1 MHPTFNLLLNP
12 VFIFILLLATWRVSS
27 LMNNERGF
35 LNIFTIIRHI
45 FGVRYITY
53 ERVNEE
59 KIAEK
64 YLTLKEVIELGE
76 DALTLQAEYKW
87 HISELFSCIWCMS
100 VWVGF
105 MLTFLFV
112 LYPVIIVFYVSLA
125 VSTGAIFIEILR
137 ERLTE

>member
-76 DALTLQAEYKW
+76 DALTLEAEYKW